1 MANVHLRQIIEIV
14 HIHSWNRVILILLY
28 LRNKLLTCWLLGP
41 TPGSCGNHHHLLR
54 IGLDMYS
61 YMHAHSFPKYPPIHH
76 AKHYLTYCFPDLGGT
91 LGGWSTPSKILP
103 LASLEASTVEV
114 VVATGA
120 FYTHVW
126 AIQTKINKRNSK
138 SYSKIINT
146 NI

>member
-1 MANVHLRQIIEIV
+1 MHTVFLA
-14 HIHSWNRVILILLY
+14 IHQS
-28 LRNKLLTCWLLGP
+28 T
-41 TPGSCGNHHHLLR
+41 TPS
-54 IGLDMYS
+54 I
-61 YMHAHSFPKYPPIHH
+61 
-76 AKHYLTYCFPDLGGT
+76 DLGGT
-91 LGGWSTPSKILP
+91 SGGWSIPSKILP